1 MEVSFDWIG
10 FVLPFSL
17 FFVVVVVG
25 VLVLGFVC
33 LVLTIISAISLAL
46 VCSFSR
52 MRILLGLGAVRQEEI
67 REETLSAVAEALK
80 KSTFVKVSEDGMV

>member
-17 FFVVVVVG
+17 LFFVVG
-25 VLVLGFVC
+25 GSCFRVC
-33 LVLTIISAISLAL
+33 LLLTVISAISLAL